1 MGEGAGVDDIL
12 GGLGSEVGGVFS
24 EADHHS
30 VGTKIKGLPNF
41 VQGEVAALDA
51 VFSRQDLA
59 EQVAGFLRQG
69 GEGGIHLQGLEH
81 LGLGEGA
88 FWDGEAEGVEI
99 HGEVKIKIKIKIKD

>member
-1 MGEGAGVDDIL
+1 L
-12 GGLGSEVGGVFS
+12 GGLGGEIGGVFS
-24 EADHHS
+24 EADHHR

-41 VQGEVAALDA
+41 VQGEVATLNA
-51 VFSRQDLA
+51 VFSGEDLA

-88 FWDGEAEGVEI
+88 AGDGEAEGLEI
-99 HGEVKIKIKIKIKD
+99 HREIKIKLK